1 MSRHPRDLAFF
12 STLTIFLSSDKRMVG
27 QGLWESQS
35 PYLVTVG
42 QDFWVPMYAFF
53 FFFFGCSKAPG
64 ENLSGRFARL
74 PHRCGVL
81 GGHHGRIRT
90 PPTSS
95 RVQECF

>member
-42 QDFWVPMYAFF
+42 QDFWVPMYA
-53 FFFFGCSKAPG
+53 SP
-64 ENLSGRFARL
+64 
-74 PHRCGVL
+74 
-81 GGHHGRIRT
+81 
-90 PPTSS
+90 
-95 RVQECF
+95 

>member
-1 MSRHPRDLAFF
+1 MVIISRGILEHNIL
-12 STLTIFLSSDKRMVG
+12 
-27 QGLWESQS
+27 LWYHHSMHGEQEQ
-35 PYLVTVG
+35 YYG
-42 QDFWVPMYAFF
+42 DFF
-53 FFFFGCSKAPG
+53 FVFVFGCSKAPG

-95 RVQECF
+95 CVQECV